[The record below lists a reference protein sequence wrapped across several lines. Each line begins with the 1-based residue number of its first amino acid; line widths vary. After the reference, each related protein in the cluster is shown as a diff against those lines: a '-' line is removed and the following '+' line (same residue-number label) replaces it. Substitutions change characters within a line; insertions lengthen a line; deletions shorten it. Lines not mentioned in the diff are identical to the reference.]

1 MRNLFTAYRV
11 LAMIVGVLL
20 TVLVFVAMPLKYL
33 ADEGTSL
40 QATGDDLTMYVGI
53 AHGWIYMVYLAVAF
67 ALSRRLRWPMPFTGL
82 VLLAG
87 VVPILIFWVERQ
99 VTQRVRRERPEL
111 MVSTSSTTGDGS
123 TTGGGSSTGH
133 SSTSVR

>member
-111 MVSTSSTTGDGS
+111 VVSTSSTTGGGS
-123 TTGGGSSTGH
+123 TSGH